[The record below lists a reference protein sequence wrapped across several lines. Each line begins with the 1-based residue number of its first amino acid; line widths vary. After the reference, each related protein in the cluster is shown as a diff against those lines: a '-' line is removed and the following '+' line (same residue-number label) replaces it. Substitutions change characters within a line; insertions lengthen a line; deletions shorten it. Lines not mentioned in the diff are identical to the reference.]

1 MAAFSE
7 AAIEWAPPPAAPL
20 ALPAGE
26 AHIWSLAPSADF
38 AACLSPAEAERH
50 RGISDPEA
58 ALHYAT
64 AQGGLRQILGRYLQT
79 EPSTIHL
86 LRHLRGKPYVT
97 GGPEFNITHTAD
109 HILIAFADRPIGLDV
124 EIASRRVSA
133 RELAR
138 KFFSPREIAHL
149 EAQPDALRGE
159 TFLRFWVAKEG
170 TVKLS
175 GDGIYHGLR
184 DVEVCLDA
192 AGGPSGT
199 YRGRPVC
206 LTELRPAPGVVAALA
221 SWEPLQA
228 KCFLRL

>member
-1 MAAFSE
+1 ME
-7 AAIEWAPPPAAPL
+7 NIEWSRPPAHPV
-20 ALPAGE
+20 ALSSGE
-26 AHIWSLAPSADF
+26 AHIWSLAPSA
-38 AACLSPAEAERH
+38 AYASCLSSAEVARH
-50 RGISDPEA
+50 RGISDAEA

-64 AQGGLRQILGRYLQT
+64 AQGGLRKILGGYLQT
-79 EPSTIHL
+79 DPCSIHL
-86 LRHLRGKPYVT
+86 LRHERGKPYVT
-97 GGPEFNITHTAD
+97 GGPEFNITHTAE
-109 HILIAFADRPIGLDV
+109 HILIAFADQPIGLDV

-138 KFFSPREIAHL
+138 KFFFPREIAYL
-149 EAQPDALRGE
+149 ESQPEVPGSE
-159 TFLRFWVAKEG
+159 TFLRFWVAKEAA
-170 TVKLS
+170 VKLS

-184 DVEVCLDA
+184 DVEVSLDRVD
-192 AGGPSGT
+192 GPVGR